1 MLGDGIV
8 SFGTAVVTLS
18 RRNAKSSPKIVC
30 SSRTGDDTRI
40 DGGVNVIVPPALR
53 NSTAR
58 SEASFSTPPSW

>member
-8 SFGTAVVTLS
+8 SFGIGVARVS

-30 SSRTGDDTRI
+30 SSRTGASTRI

>member
-18 RRNAKSSPKIVC
+18 RTNAKSPPKIVWPR
-30 SSRTGDDTRI
+30 RTGAVTRI
-40 DGGVNVIVPPALR
+40 DAGVKTIDPLGLW

-58 SEASFSTPPSW
+58 SDACFSTPPSW